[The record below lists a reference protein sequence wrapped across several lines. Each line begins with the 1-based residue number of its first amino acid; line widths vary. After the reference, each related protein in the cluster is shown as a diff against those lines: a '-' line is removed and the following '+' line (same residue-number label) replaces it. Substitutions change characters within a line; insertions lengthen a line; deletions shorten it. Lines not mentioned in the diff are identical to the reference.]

1 MAETAI
7 VLPPLSGPIDLLW
20 HVLLDLADE
29 LQVPWTLV
37 GGQMVLLHALEHGQV
52 PPLVSQDGD
61 LLADIRAEKHALTT
75 IVTALRERGFHPEPA
90 ADDLVHRYLRQTTL
104 HDKPLVIDLLAPE
117 GVGRNADLTTTPPG
131 RTVQT
136 PGGTQSLNRSE
147 KVMVEHE
154 GRRGQIPRPTLVSAI
169 VIKSA
174 AVSLPG
180 DSAKHLR
187 DVALLC
193 ALLADPFAAAEQIG
207 AKDRQRIRFARALQD
222 RTHAAWLLV
231 PEAIRANGQIAYG
244 VLTGTES

>member
-7 VLPPLSGPIDLLW
+7 VLPPLAAPVDLLW

-29 LQVPWTLV
+29 LRVPWTLV

-61 LLADIRAEKHALTT
+61 LLADIRAEKQALTT
-75 IVTALRERGFHPEPA
+75 IVTALRERGFHPQPA
-90 ADDLVHRYLRQTTL
+90 ADDLAHRYLRETKI

-117 GVGRNADLTTTPPG
+117 GVGSKADLTTTPPG
-131 RTVQT
+131 RTVET

-147 KVMVEHE
+147 NVLVEHE
-154 GRRGQIPRPTLVSAI
+154 GRRGLIPRPILVSAVI
-169 VIKSA
+169 IKSA

-193 ALLADPFAAAEQIG
+193 ALLSDPFAAAEQLDP
-207 AKDRQRIRFARALQD
+207 KDRQRIRLASALED

-231 PEAIRANGQIAYG
+231 PEAIRTNGQIAYG
-244 VLTGTES
+244 VLAGTAT